1 MDPHNGDLYPALA
14 YAESPLDNPVWSAL
28 TSYQSAL
35 AIGDTL
41 ARRYP
46 DDIAPFVAV
55 SEQSA
60 RAFAALAALVAA
72 QETVV
77 LLGGELPSSEHWK
90 LSRQRHVIQMVYE
103 QRLAAESG
111 GAVEIVPLTVV
122 DVPAM
127 LDLTALTHP
136 GPFLPHTI
144 ELGSYL
150 AIRQNGQLAAM
161 AGERFHL
168 EGYREI
174 SAVCTHP
181 AFTKRGY
188 ARRLVTNLINRHEK
202 AGITSFLHVM
212 QENSGAIALYESLG
226 FTRRAVLPLW
236 VLQRQ

>member
-1 MDPHNGDLYPALA
+1 MDSHNDDLYPALA

-46 DDIAPFVAV
+46 ADISPFAAV
-55 SEQSA
+55 SEPSVH
-60 RAFAALAALVAA
+60 AFAALAALVAA

-77 LLGGELPSSEHWK
+77 LLGGERPSSEQWK
-90 LSRQRHVIQMVYE
+90 LSRQRQVIQMVYE

-127 LDLTALTHP
+127 LDLAALTHP

-161 AGERFHL
+161 AGVRFHL

-188 ARRLVTNLINRHEK
+188 ARRLVTNLINRHSK

-212 QENSGAIALYESLG
+212 QENVGAIALYESLG
-226 FTRRAVLPLW
+226 FTRRVVLPLW
-236 VLQRQ
+236 LLQRQ

>member
-14 YAESPLDNPVWSAL
+14 YAGSPLDNPVWSAL

-35 AIGDTL
+35 AIGDML

-46 DDIAPFVAV
+46 GDISPFAAV
-55 SEQSA
+55 GEQSA

-77 LLGGELPSSEHWK
+77 LLGGELPHSKHWK

-103 QRLAAESG
+103 QGLTAESD
-111 GAVEIVPLTVV
+111 GAVEIAPLTAA

-127 LDLTALTHP
+127 LELTALTHP

-188 ARRLVTNLINRHEK
+188 ARRLVTTLIHRHEK

-212 QENSGAIALYESLG
+212 QENVGAIALYESLG
-226 FTRRAVLPLW
+226 FTRRAEWPLW